1 MTFRYAEE
9 ALAEF
14 IAAGLYY
21 NRQVPGLG
29 DALVAEVET
38 GVAKILAAPLTWR
51 VIEDDLRRYLV
62 HRFPYGI
69 YFTIENETVVIWAIK
84 HLRRDPDYWQQRRS

>member
-1 MTFRYAEE
+1 MTLRYAEE

-29 DALVAEVET
+29 DAFVMEIEA
-38 GVAKILAAPLTWR
+38 GVAKILATPHTWR
-51 VIEDDLRRYLV
+51 LVEDDVRRYLV
-62 HRFPYGI
+62 NRFPYGI
-69 YFTIENETVVIWAIK
+69 YFTIENEAVVIWAIK